1 MVATASRVAEVV
13 MAVLGIEA
21 SCERQRMTARTAAD
35 RVQAKARGV
44 KFGRR
49 AALTAHQQTEA
60 LQRLAKGDTQ
70 RTVAALLG
78 VDQAT
83 ISRLSRKQGRS
94 EERRVGKECV
104 STCRSRW
111 SPYH

>member
-1 MVATASRVAEVV
+1 MKLKRLSGIHRTRA
-13 MAVLGIEA
+13 LGPAGRDFANAAALVKSHLGPPELLRKLKKIE
-21 SCERQRMTARTAAD
+21 R
-35 RVQAKARGV
+35 

-49 AALTAHQQTEA
+49 SVRRWGPRVLDLDIILWSGGAWP
-60 LQRLAKGDTQ
+60 
-70 RTVAALLG
+70 
-78 VDQAT
+78 
-83 ISRLSRKQGRS
+83 RS